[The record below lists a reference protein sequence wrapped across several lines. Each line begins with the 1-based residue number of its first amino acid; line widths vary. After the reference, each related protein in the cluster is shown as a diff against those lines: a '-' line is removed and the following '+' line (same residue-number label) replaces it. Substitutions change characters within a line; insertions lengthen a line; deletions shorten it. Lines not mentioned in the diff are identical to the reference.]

1 MADSEIGEGN
11 PADIPSAADL
21 FNPTTSARVV
31 LMQNVVPIL
40 STVGALVTFWLLFT
54 FVW

>member
-1 MADSEIGEGN
+1 EMPDIGEGDPSN
-11 PADIPSAADL
+11 IPSAADL

-31 LMQNVVPIL
+31 LMQNVVPLL
-40 STVGALVTFWLLFT
+40 STVGALVTFTLLFR